1 MRKLPVLLFASL
13 LAMMLMAS
21 AVSAHVTVFPKDATQ
36 GAYEKFT
43 VRVPSEDKESPTTK
57 VELKFA
63 ANDVAVSRVE
73 PKPGWKY
80 EIAKDGEGKVTGI
93 TWTATDTGILAT
105 EFVEFNVQGKVGDT
119 ASQITW
125 KAYQTYK
132 NGTVVEW
139 TGAPDAKT
147 PASVTAV
154 KAKPASGATDS
165 HGNTTAAPA
174 AGAAEEKAESQLPL
188 YLSIAGLVLGALA
201 LLVALTK
208 KAK

>member
-1 MRKLPVLLFASL
+1 MKKMSILVFAGL
-13 LAMMLMAS
+13 LAIMLMAG
-21 AVSAHVTVFPKDATQ
+21 AASAHVTVFPKEATQ

-43 VRVPSEDKESPTTK
+43 VRVPSEDKESLTTK
-57 VELKFA
+57 VEVKFA
-63 ANDVAVSRVE
+63 TTDVAISRVE

-80 EIAKDGEGKVTGI
+80 EMAKDGEGKVTGI
-93 TWTATDTGILAT
+93 TWTATDTGIMPT
-105 EFVEFNVQGKVGDT
+105 EFVEFNMQGKVEDT
-119 ASQITW
+119 AAQITW

-154 KAKPASGATDS
+154 KAKPANGATDS
-165 HGNTTAAPA
+165 HGNTTSSPA
-174 AGAAEEKAESQLPL
+174 GGGTENKEASSLPL